1 MTRTTHRGDGRSVA
15 GFTLI
20 ELLVVIAIIGTLVV
34 AFAPALSGMLG
45 RGDEA
50 ETEAREI
57 ELASMV
63 ESYQRY
69 YGEYP
74 PDDLSIIVKD
84 KQANWQFGAD
94 NGKNTGIESLVLHLS
109 FDAKAGGKLDERM
122 EWLANTDGDKTP
134 VDVPLLGSR
143 SRYEIVDSWGTP
155 FAYFSATCGSAYQGR
170 QVILG
175 ATIEGADALEVFARP
190 WKHPET
196 GQWLNPRKFQIV
208 SAGPDLSFNTDD
220 DIVYPTVPR

>member
-1 MTRTTHRGDGRSVA
+1 MNRATQSGAGRSA

-34 AFAPALSGMLG
+34 AFAPALSGMLS

-50 ETEAREI
+50 ETEARQI

-109 FDAKAGGKLDERM
+109 FDAKAGGKLDERE
-122 EWLANTDGDKTP
+122 EWLANTDADKTP
-134 VDVPLLGSR
+134 AEIPLLGR
-143 SRYEIVDSWGTP
+143 RERVEVVDAWGTP
-155 FAYFSATCGSAYQGR
+155 MAYFSATCGSAYQGR
-170 QVILG
+170 QVIVGPL
-175 ATIEGADALEVFARP
+175 IEGADALEIVAMP
-190 WKHPET
+190 WKNPET
-196 GQWLNPRKFQIV
+196 DQWLNPRKFQIV
-208 SAGPDLSFNTDD
+208 SAGPDLQSKSPDD
-220 DIVYPTVPR
+220 VVYP